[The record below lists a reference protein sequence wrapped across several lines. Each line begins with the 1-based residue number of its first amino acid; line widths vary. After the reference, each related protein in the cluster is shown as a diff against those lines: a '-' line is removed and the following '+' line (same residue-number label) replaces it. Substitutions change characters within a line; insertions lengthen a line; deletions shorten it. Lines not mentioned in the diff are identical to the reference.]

1 MLQLE
6 NIRSR
11 RAGSD
16 YLTIGPFGIRF
27 PEPPVVIADAARTS
41 VGYFVDNAME
51 SAQNAFL
58 KPVNEAV
65 SLDGESLTELTSS
78 LYKQFE
84 SVESESGWIQ
94 IKAEKGIKVWRK
106 RAGSKPGGSRR
117 AKLENKL
124 HVVKAEGV
132 INAPPKKVYEV
143 FTDNS
148 RIFEFNKL
156 CSAIKDLEIVNNDT
170 KIVWSSSRQLGP
182 FRPRDFVTLVH
193 TKKRSPGTYMVLSR
207 AVEVAEARPTKE
219 YVRGEILL
227 AGHLMAPV
235 RDISRQI
242 VCKSGFPLFKAPCL
256 LSPKCS
262 AVNVR
267 FQLPQ
272 QVPGKPSKTKFST
285 IVQVNPGGFAES
297 LLGMRIINR
306 LCSSGPFNF
315 ILNLE
320 RAALRRPRKAKSA

>member
-235 RDISRQI
+235 
-242 VCKSGFPLFKAPCL
+242 
-256 LSPKCS
+256 
-262 AVNVR
+262 
-267 FQLPQ
+267 
-272 QVPGKPSKTKFST
+272 PGKPSKTKFST